1 MRLNLRELVLK
12 YKRRL
17 QLNGCV
23 GPSGLL
29 FKDPT
34 LKMQLKSRK
43 KSKKKTET
51 VTKKG
56 LDCFPKSIEK
66 QIIHG
71 FSYDYSFKGFSL
83 LQS

>member
-43 KSKKKTET
+43 KEKNYEKKE
-51 VTKKG
+51 
-56 LDCFPKSIEK
+56 P
-66 QIIHG
+66 
-71 FSYDYSFKGFSL
+71 
-83 LQS
+83 